1 MIMRSATSLLVLLLL
16 AACGDP
22 MMIIPG
28 HALSGQVAAAP
39 DDWTQAAAAKT
50 IQVEFRKDDPYSV
63 NIWCAGLGHDLYIA
77 TNPKGTHWTP
87 MLEKDPLVRARI
99 GSTLYELSASAV
111 TDETER
117 SKVAD
122 AYAAKYKLDAKD
134 NWVTGAKIF
143 RLDRRS

>member
-1 MIMRSATSLLVLLLL
+1 MRTAVSLLVLALLCG
-16 AACGDP
+16 CGDP

-28 HALSGQVAAAP
+28 RQLSGPVAAAP
-39 DDWTQAAAAKT
+39 DDWTQAASVAT

-63 NIWCAGLGHDLYIA
+63 NIWCAGLGRDLYIA

-87 MLEKDPLVRARI
+87 MLEKDPLVRARL
-99 GSTLYELSASAV
+99 GGTLYELTASAV
-111 TDETER
+111 TDAAER
-117 SKVAD
+117 VKVAD

-134 NWVTGAKIF
+134 NWVAAAKIF